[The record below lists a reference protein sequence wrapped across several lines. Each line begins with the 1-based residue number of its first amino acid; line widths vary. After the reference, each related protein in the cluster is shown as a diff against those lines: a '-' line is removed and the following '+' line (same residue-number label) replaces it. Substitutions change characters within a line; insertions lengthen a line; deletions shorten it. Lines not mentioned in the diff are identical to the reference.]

1 MVFGTCHRGEIYYI
15 EPAVVTGSEMRG
27 GRPAIVVSN
36 NHGNNHSKVVEV
48 VYLTTSPKSEL
59 PTHVQI
65 KSAPQLS
72 TALCE
77 QISTVSYERVGRLA
91 GVCTRAEMS
100 AVDKAMMVSLGV
112 EAGDQDEENGALG
125 EKVADRIA
133 YIGNNI
139 ENSFEKTTK
148 AELTKRVPTSVY
160 TEDLKD
166 KLRTESAKL
175 NMLREMYSEL
185 MHSYMLAVQNGASGG
200 GKQ

>member
-1 MVFGTCHRGEIYYI
+1 MVYGTCHRGEIYYI

-91 GVCTRAEMS
+91 GICTRAEMS

-112 EAGDQDEENGALG
+112 ESGEQDEENNALG
-125 EKVADRIA
+125 EKVADSITG
-133 YIGNNI
+133 IGNNI

-148 AELTKRVPTSVY
+148 AELAKKVQATESA
-160 TEDLKD
+160 EDLEDRLK
-166 KLRTESAKL
+166 TESAKL
-175 NMLREMYSEL
+175 NMLREMYNEL
-185 MHSYMLAVQNGASGG
+185 MRSYMSAVQNGASGG